1 MNRVVYLGYYNIKGE
16 KPIRSTSLAGVNKM
30 DYIIDCLE
38 RLNCNLEVLSP
49 VTIQRIKDNL
59 VYQ

>member
-49 VTIQRIKDNL
+49 SNSIKRSKRIFSF
-59 VYQ
+59 